1 VVGSYKA
8 LIDCV
13 LPIAYCE
20 WQAHAMLL
28 SAVMLSIGLG

>member
-1 VVGSYKA
+1 
-8 LIDCV
+8 